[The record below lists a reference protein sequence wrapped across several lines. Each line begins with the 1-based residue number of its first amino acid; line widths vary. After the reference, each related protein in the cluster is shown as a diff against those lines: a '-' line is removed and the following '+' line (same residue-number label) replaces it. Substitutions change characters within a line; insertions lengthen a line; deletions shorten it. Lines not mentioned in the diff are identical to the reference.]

1 MNKEQYRVVSER
13 PIWVRKEP
21 SISSKTIGILYPNDM
36 IVVEDKN
43 NNFLK
48 TSKGWVAEYTANGT
62 QRLVEKY
69 NSINDIALM
78 SADYSSGNNLQKESD
93 ITDSRG
99 PNVSVDTRENKDD
112 IIPGSA
118 IYNAYAVNM
127 GSTEGSQANSDFKS
141 SYENS
146 LSSINIETL
155 RGIYGMPYQWMPH
168 VDPRLSSSTLGRVYA
183 DRIVAKM
190 PLLIIAPG
198 EPDFLAGYSNQN
210 KKDALESLIKKDK
223 ESHYQQSGGSSD
235 LDRILKSEGK
245 YYSFRYAGNSY
256 YQFLNPMLRTAAMLL
271 GIGDKEY
278 NGNKLSQYHWANNYN
293 PSVYRYW
300 TGRNALA
307 FYINSETSISDNFGN
322 DDTQSALASKV
333 NGFSDMAREAQ
344 FLVGGASA
352 TTGIGIDKFVSTKG
366 LLENDMNISDS
377 TSAMV
382 SNTGALGQFLKQITG
397 GFQTVLAGGKLIFPN
412 IWSDS
417 SFSRSYNVSFK
428 FVSPDYDVYSWYI
441 NILVPICHLICMT
454 APRQSGPN
462 GYLTPF
468 LVRAFYKGLFNC
480 DMGLITSLNI
490 NKGSEGGWTR
500 NGLPTVVDV
509 SMDIKDLYSNISITR
524 TVNNTRNILTNSIF
538 MDYLANLCGININE
552 PDLSRT
558 AELYYK
564 TLIRAPIADIHDDI
578 MGALQATFD
587 NMILN
592 SYGKAFYNSI

>member
-1 MNKEQYRVVSER
+1 MSKEQYIVVSDR

-21 SISSKTIGILYPNDM
+21 SISSKTVGLIYPNEM
-36 IVVEDKN
+36 IVVEAKN

-69 NSINDIALM
+69 DSVNDIALM
-78 SADYSSGNNLQKESD
+78 SADYSSGKYLEEESNV
-93 ITDSRG
+93 TDSRG
-99 PNVSVDTRENKDD
+99 PNIKTDTRAKKDE

-118 IYNAYAVNM
+118 LYNAYIINS
-127 GSTEGSQANSDFKS
+127 GSTEKNQINSDYKA
-141 SYENS
+141 SYVQS
-146 LSSINIETL
+146 LGSINIETL

-168 VDPRLSSSTLGRVYA
+168 VDPRLANSTIGRVYG

-198 EPDFLAGYSNQN
+198 EPDFLAGYSDKSKEDVLSN
-210 KKDALESLIKKDK
+210 LLKKDK
-223 ESHYQQSGGSSD
+223 ESEYQQKGGSSD

-271 GIGDKEY
+271 GIGDREY
-278 NGNKLSQYHWANNYN
+278 NGNKLSQYHWGNNYN
-293 PSVYRYW
+293 PGVYRYW
-300 TGRNALA
+300 TGRNAMA

-333 NGFSDMAREAQ
+333 NGFSDMAKEAQ
-344 FLVGGASA
+344 FLVGGSSA
-352 TTGIGIDKFVSTKG
+352 ATGIHVDNFVSTKA
-366 LLENDMNISDS
+366 LLDNDMNIADS

-417 SFSRSYNVSFK
+417 SFSRSYSVSFK
-428 FVSPDYDVYSWYI
+428 FVSPDYDVYSWYM
-441 NILVPICHLICMT
+441 NVLVPICHLICMT

-490 NKGSEGGWTR
+490 NKGTEGGWTR

-552 PDLSRT
+552 PDLNRT

-592 SYGKAFYNSI
+592 SYGRALYNR